1 MSGNLVCAPNPC
13 QLADRPTGTHRSAGK
28 FGARRRFDRLSGR
41 VYGGG
46 FLGATTAMTTTET
59 NLGQLE
65 KSLAELETLVERLE
79 GGELSL
85 EQALAEFERGM
96 KLTRE
101 CQAVLKE
108 AEQKVEILLKKTD
121 QAEPEPFPSGGNGDA

>member
-1 MSGNLVCAPNPC
+1 MA
-13 QLADRPTGTHRSAGK
+13 
-28 FGARRRFDRLSGR
+28 
-41 VYGGG
+41 
-46 FLGATTAMTTTET
+46 TET

-65 KSLAELETLVERLE
+65 QSLADLEALVERLE
-79 GGELSL
+79 SGDLTL

-101 CQAVLKE
+101 CQAVLKD

-121 QAEPEPFPSGGNGDA
+121 QAEPAPFAATPSGDA